1 MILKIKDEIKE
12 ILSSHH
18 STYSNYQVKR
28 ALVEANAQRRKQRSD
43 INSPFNTKY
52 QVKRA

>member
-1 MILKIKDEIKE
+1 MKLKKF
-12 ILSSHH
+12 LPSHL

-28 ALVEANAQRRKQRSD
+28 ALVEANAQRWKQRSG
-43 INSPFNTKY
+43 IKFPFNTKY